1 MAKVEKEIKKAV
13 KGKSGSKTRSKKGK
27 RSSSGRS
34 GASLEKQI
42 KKILK

>member
-1 MAKVEKEIKKAV
+1 MAKLEKELKRVLKS
-13 KGKSGSKTRSKKGK
+13 KSGSKKTTKGK